1 MPIPFILGAAAAA
14 AAAIGGLAA
23 HSVAKENNKEAERIL
38 EEAKDIYYS
47 GKRSLE
53 EAQKATEEALLKLG
67 YSKKEVLETSV
78 KQFLENYKKIKDVE
92 IKKSLGLNEIENF
105 SIKNQEALELKEMSN
120 IYESAFSK
128 GAAGAATGAVIAL
141 AASGSLPVVTGVL
154 STAGSLAVAGNIGAA
169 AGLAGSALSLATS
182 LTPLAA
188 IAAPVMLF
196 TGISSVMKADENLE
210 KARTVRYQAD
220 AAVAEM
226 RVAETLC
233 KGIARNAEM
242 FNDLLYKL
250 NTMFLY
256 CNNLLDGLIKR
267 KTWIFRKKVKSK
279 SLTEDELKL
288 VAVTRALAG
297 AVKAV
302 IDTPILNKDG
312 KISEKAELL
321 YKETNQ
327 KMESFVSAV
336 EEIERSNIKAS
347 NLSNKFNI
355 KNTLFLAVILT
366 LIISIVFFIGSFF
379 NQESTNKLEK
389 VVTQES
395 DKQVAEKKGIEIN
408 NLEKDSLSEK
418 FENVETNFNSL
429 DKTEKVSDIEEI
441 VNNTQDLEETD
452 DFNLNNEIKAEN
464 KVLYNDIPIANT
476 DKIINSS
483 QEQEAKVSDI
493 EEIVNNTQDLEETD
507 NFNLN
512 NEIKA
517 ENKVLYNDIPI
528 ANTDKIINSSQEQ
541 ETKVLEKSDSKID
554 PLNKTV
560 NKIEKTK
567 KKVKKTSNKY
577 NGPERNQFILL
588 NGKSVFIDSNGNIVR

>member
-250 NTMFLY
+250 NTMFSY

-347 NLSNKFNI
+347 NSSNKFNI
-355 KNTLFLAVILT
+355 KNILFLAVILT
-366 LIISIVFFIGSFF
+366 LIISIVFFIGSLF

-389 VVTQES
+389 VITQES
-395 DKQVAEKKGIEIN
+395 DKQVVEKNGIEIN
-408 NLEKDSLSEK
+408 SLEKDSLLEK

-429 DKTEKVSDIEEI
+429 NKNEKVSDTE
-441 VNNTQDLEETD
+441 
-452 DFNLNNEIKAEN
+452 
-464 KVLYNDIPIANT
+464 DII
-476 DKIINSS
+476 
-483 QEQEAKVSDI
+483 
-493 EEIVNNTQDLEETD
+493 NNTQDLEETD

-512 NEIKA
+512 NEMKD

-528 ANTDKIINSSQEQ
+528 SNKDKVINSSQEQ
-541 ETKVLEKSDSKID
+541 EAKVSEKSDSKID
-554 PLNKTV
+554 SLNKTV

>member
-250 NTMFLY
+250 NTMFSY

-327 KMESFVSAV
+327 KMESFVSTV

-347 NLSNKFNI
+347 NSSNKFNI
-355 KNTLFLAVILT
+355 KNILFLAVILI
-366 LIISIVFFIGSFF
+366 LIISIVFFIGSLF

-389 VVTQES
+389 VITQES
-395 DKQVAEKKGIEIN
+395 DKQVVEKNGIEIN
-408 NLEKDSLSEK
+408 SLEKDSLLEK

-429 DKTEKVSDIEEI
+429 NKNEKVSDTE
-441 VNNTQDLEETD
+441 
-452 DFNLNNEIKAEN
+452 
-464 KVLYNDIPIANT
+464 DII
-476 DKIINSS
+476 
-483 QEQEAKVSDI
+483 
-493 EEIVNNTQDLEETD
+493 NNTQDLEETD

-512 NEIKA
+512 NEMKD
-517 ENKVLYNDIPI
+517 ENKVLYNDIPMS
-528 ANTDKIINSSQEQ
+528 NKDKVINSSQEQ
-541 ETKVLEKSDSKID
+541 EAKVSEKSDSKID
-554 PLNKTV
+554 SLNKTV

>member
-250 NTMFLY
+250 NTMFSY

-327 KMESFVSAV
+327 KMESFVSTV

-347 NLSNKFNI
+347 NSSNKFNI
-355 KNTLFLAVILT
+355 KNILFLAVILI
-366 LIISIVFFIGSFF
+366 LIISIVFFIGSLF

-389 VVTQES
+389 VITQES
-395 DKQVAEKKGIEIN
+395 DKQVVEKNGIEIN
-408 NLEKDSLSEK
+408 SLEKDSLLEK

-429 DKTEKVSDIEEI
+429 NKNEKVSDTE
-441 VNNTQDLEETD
+441 
-452 DFNLNNEIKAEN
+452 
-464 KVLYNDIPIANT
+464 DII
-476 DKIINSS
+476 
-483 QEQEAKVSDI
+483 
-493 EEIVNNTQDLEETD
+493 NNTQDLEETD

-512 NEIKA
+512 NEMKD

-528 ANTDKIINSSQEQ
+528 SNKDKVINSSQEQ
-541 ETKVLEKSDSKID
+541 EAKVSEKSDSKID
-554 PLNKTV
+554 SLNKTV

>member
-1 MPIPFILGAAAAA
+1 MPIPFILGAAA

-141 AASGSLPVVTGVL
+141 AASGSLPVITGVL

-250 NTMFLY
+250 NTMFSY

-347 NLSNKFNI
+347 NSSNKFNI
-355 KNTLFLAVILT
+355 KNILFLAVILT
-366 LIISIVFFIGSFF
+366 LIISIVFFIGSLF

-389 VVTQES
+389 VITQES
-395 DKQVAEKKGIEIN
+395 DKQVVEKNGIEIN
-408 NLEKDSLSEK
+408 SLEKDSLLEK

-429 DKTEKVSDIEEI
+429 NKNEKVSDTE
-441 VNNTQDLEETD
+441 
-452 DFNLNNEIKAEN
+452 
-464 KVLYNDIPIANT
+464 DII
-476 DKIINSS
+476 
-483 QEQEAKVSDI
+483 
-493 EEIVNNTQDLEETD
+493 NNTQDLEETD

-512 NEIKA
+512 NEMKD
-517 ENKVLYNDIPI
+517 ENKVLYNDIPMSNK
-528 ANTDKIINSSQEQ
+528 AKVINSSQEQ
-541 ETKVLEKSDSKID
+541 EAKVSEKSDSKID
-554 PLNKTV
+554 SLNKTV

>member
-452 DFNLNNEIKAEN
+452 
-464 KVLYNDIPIANT
+464 
-476 DKIINSS
+476 
-483 QEQEAKVSDI
+483 
-493 EEIVNNTQDLEETD
+493 

>member
-141 AASGSLPVVTGVL
+141 AASGSLPVITGVL

-250 NTMFLY
+250 NTMFSY

-347 NLSNKFNI
+347 NSSNKFNI
-355 KNTLFLAVILT
+355 KNILFLAVILT
-366 LIISIVFFIGSFF
+366 LIISIVFFIGSLF

-389 VVTQES
+389 VITQES
-395 DKQVAEKKGIEIN
+395 DKQVVEKNGIEIN
-408 NLEKDSLSEK
+408 SLEKDSLLEK

-429 DKTEKVSDIEEI
+429 NKNEKVSDTE
-441 VNNTQDLEETD
+441 
-452 DFNLNNEIKAEN
+452 
-464 KVLYNDIPIANT
+464 DII
-476 DKIINSS
+476 
-483 QEQEAKVSDI
+483 
-493 EEIVNNTQDLEETD
+493 NNTQDLEETD

-512 NEIKA
+512 NEMKD
-517 ENKVLYNDIPI
+517 ENKVLYNDIPMSNK
-528 ANTDKIINSSQEQ
+528 AKVINSSQEQ
-541 ETKVLEKSDSKID
+541 EAKVSEKSDSKID
-554 PLNKTV
+554 SLNKTV

>member
-154 STAGSLAVAGNIGAA
+154 STAGSLAVAGNIGAT

-250 NTMFLY
+250 NTMFSY

-347 NLSNKFNI
+347 NSSNKFNI
-355 KNTLFLAVILT
+355 KNILFLAVILT
-366 LIISIVFFIGSFF
+366 LIISIVFFIGSLF

-389 VVTQES
+389 VITQES
-395 DKQVAEKKGIEIN
+395 DKQVVEKNGIEIN
-408 NLEKDSLSEK
+408 SLEKDSLLEK

-429 DKTEKVSDIEEI
+429 NKNEKVSDTE
-441 VNNTQDLEETD
+441 
-452 DFNLNNEIKAEN
+452 
-464 KVLYNDIPIANT
+464 DII
-476 DKIINSS
+476 
-483 QEQEAKVSDI
+483 
-493 EEIVNNTQDLEETD
+493 NNTQDLEETD

-512 NEIKA
+512 NEMKD

-528 ANTDKIINSSQEQ
+528 SNKDKVINSSQEQ
-541 ETKVLEKSDSKID
+541 EAKVSEKSDSKID
-554 PLNKTV
+554 SLNKTV

>member
-250 NTMFLY
+250 NTMFSY

-483 QEQEAKVSDI
+483 QEQE
-493 EEIVNNTQDLEETD
+493 
-507 NFNLN
+507 
-512 NEIKA
+512 
-517 ENKVLYNDIPI
+517 
-528 ANTDKIINSSQEQ
+528 
-541 ETKVLEKSDSKID
+541 TKVLEKSDSKID

>member
-250 NTMFLY
+250 NTMFSY

-327 KMESFVSAV
+327 KMESFVSTV

-347 NLSNKFNI
+347 NSSNKFNI
-355 KNTLFLAVILT
+355 KNILFLAVILT
-366 LIISIVFFIGSFF
+366 LIISIVFFIGSLF

-389 VVTQES
+389 VITQES
-395 DKQVAEKKGIEIN
+395 DKQVVEKNGIEIN
-408 NLEKDSLSEK
+408 SLEKDSLLEK

-429 DKTEKVSDIEEI
+429 NKNEKVSDTE
-441 VNNTQDLEETD
+441 
-452 DFNLNNEIKAEN
+452 
-464 KVLYNDIPIANT
+464 DII
-476 DKIINSS
+476 
-483 QEQEAKVSDI
+483 
-493 EEIVNNTQDLEETD
+493 NNTQDLEETD

-512 NEIKA
+512 NEMKD
-517 ENKVLYNDIPI
+517 ENKVLYNDIPMS
-528 ANTDKIINSSQEQ
+528 NKDKVINSSQEQ
-541 ETKVLEKSDSKID
+541 EAKVSEKSDSKID
-554 PLNKTV
+554 SLNKTV

>member
-483 QEQEAKVSDI
+483 QEQE
-493 EEIVNNTQDLEETD
+493 
-507 NFNLN
+507 
-512 NEIKA
+512 
-517 ENKVLYNDIPI
+517 
-528 ANTDKIINSSQEQ
+528 
-541 ETKVLEKSDSKID
+541 TKVLEKSDSKID